1 MTEVY
6 RWLQIGRRGVVAD
19 YVSEKAAKFRD
30 NVTISTAREDDDREQ
45 DYGIADIAGAFFR
58 D

>member
-1 MTEVY
+1 MVANREA
-6 RWLQIGRRGVVAD
+6 GVVAD